1 MKFDLENL
9 FKPKSPKSNPEREML
24 IKQQNKFEELNT
36 LMFYEIVK
44 ETETIDCVYLYNNED
59 MPVSEELF
67 FDAMEKLVKVVREDE
82 KLQIIRIDTFF
93 AQENYDLLLRMGFSI
108 TDVPKDISRFTK
120 TSAVARI
127 NREEF
132 LKRFGSK

>member
-108 TDVPKDISRFTK
+108 TDVPYLLSWRLQWML
-120 TSAVARI
+120 V
-127 NREEF
+127 
-132 LKRFGSK
+132 